1 MIQWASAECPIWS
14 TAREAEQEIVVIKKT
29 SKEFSNDKDP
39 IPCPSVVVNGR
50 VIALNDSITYQSLK
64 TAIMCDCEI

>member
-1 MIQWASAECPIWS
+1 MSNLD
-14 TAREAEQEIVVIKKT
+14 TARETEKEFGAEIVVIKKT
-29 SKEFSNDKDP
+29 SKEYSNDKDP

-50 VIALNDSITYQSLK
+50 VIALNDTITYQSLK